1 MDKIVMKY
9 SVVELFAGVGGF
21 RLGFESASKSSDSNF
36 DVVWSNQWEPSTK
49 VQHASDIYC
58 KRWGLKELDDT
69 ALTYVSTK
77 GDVHTNMDIGL
88 IKAKDIPK
96 HDILCGG
103 FPCQDYS
110 VAKTLKH
117 ATGIQGK
124 KGVLWWEILRITKAK
139 SPSLLVLENVDRLLK
154 SPAKQRGRDFAVML
168 KSLDDLGYVVEWR
181 IINSAEYGFTQ
192 RRKRVFIIAHHKRT
206 KMAKEIRKSRN
217 RASFITEKGYL
228 AKAFPV
234 NSLEMFA
241 KEFQLARED
250 ADLADLSEEFN
261 KSSKKNAP
269 SLFENSGLMVDN
281 IVYTAK
287 TKENFSGSK
296 STLKDV
302 LVTPSKVPDEFILT
316 AESLLKPKGWIYL
329 KGAKK
334 NELRQGT
341 DGFTYN
347 YNEGPVTFPDSLS
360 RASRTII
367 TGEGGSGP
375 SRFKHVVRFKPT
387 KNQIKNLD
395 LTSKECKE
403 VRKKLEL
410 KSNEW
415 LRRLVPIELERLNGF
430 PDDHTA
436 GATDGKRAF
445 FMGNA
450 LVVGIVEKIAKQIE
464 L

>member
-1 MDKIVMKY
+1 M
-9 SVVELFAGVGGF
+9 L
-21 RLGFESASKSSDSNF
+21 
-36 DVVWSNQWEPSTK
+36 
-49 VQHASDIYC
+49 
-58 KRWGLKELDDT
+58 
-69 ALTYVSTK
+69 
-77 GDVHTNMDIGL
+77 
-88 IKAKDIPK
+88 
-96 HDILCGG
+96 
-103 FPCQDYS
+103 
-110 VAKTLKH
+110 VA
-117 ATGIQGK
+117 
-124 KGVLWWEILRITKAK
+124 
-139 SPSLLVLENVDRLLK
+139 
-154 SPAKQRGRDFAVML
+154 
-168 KSLDDLGYVVEWR
+168 
-181 IINSAEYGFTQ
+181 
-192 RRKRVFIIAHHKRT
+192 
-206 KMAKEIRKSRN
+206 
-217 RASFITEKGYL
+217 
-228 AKAFPV
+228 
-234 NSLEMFA
+234 
-241 KEFQLARED
+241 
-250 ADLADLSEEFN
+250 
-261 KSSKKNAP
+261 
-269 SLFENSGLMVDN
+269 
-281 IVYTAK
+281 
-287 TKENFSGSK
+287 
-296 STLKDV
+296 
-302 LVTPSKVPDEFILT
+302 PSKVPHEFILT

-375 SRFKHVVRFKPT
+375 SRFKHVVTFKPT

>member
-1 MDKIVMKY
+1 MDKTVMKY

-21 RLGFESASKSSDSNF
+21 RLGFERASKSSESTF

-58 KRWGLKELDDT
+58 KRWNLNNSKNKP
-69 ALTYVSTK
+69 LTYVSKK
-77 GDVHTNMDIGL
+77 GDIHTNMDIAL
-88 IKAKDIPK
+88 INAKDIPD

-110 VAKTLKH
+110 VAKTLNQ

-124 KGVLWWEILRITKAK
+124 KGVLWWEILRITKART
-139 SPSLLVLENVDRLLK
+139 PSLLILENVDRLLK

-181 IINSAEYGFTQ
+181 IINSAEYGFPQ

-206 KMAKEIRKSRN
+206 KMAKKIRKSKN

-234 NSLEMFA
+234 NSLEMYA
-241 KEFQLARED
+241 REFQLARENG
-250 ADLADLSEEFN
+250 DLADLSNEFN
-261 KSSKKNAP
+261 NTSKKNSP
-269 SLFENSGLMVDN
+269 SLFENSGIMVDN
-281 IVYTAK
+281 FVHTAK
-287 TKENFSGSK
+287 TKEDFNGK
-296 STLKDV
+296 KTRLKDV
-302 LVTPSKVPDEFILT
+302 LVTSSKVPDEFILT
-316 AESLLKPKGWIYL
+316 SESLIKPKGWIYL
-329 KGAKK
+329 KGAKR

-347 YNEGPVTFPDSLS
+347 YNEGPVTFPDSLN
-360 RASRTII
+360 RASRTIV

-375 SRFKHVVRFKPT
+375 SRFKHVVMFKPT
-387 KNQIKNLD
+387 KTQIKNLD
-395 LTSKECKE
+395 LNSKECKN

-415 LRRLVPIELERLNGF
+415 LRRLIPIELERLNGF
-430 PDDHTA
+430 PDNHTI

-450 LVVGIVEKIAKQIE
+450 LVVGIVEKIAKQID

>member
-1 MDKIVMKY
+1 MIDHLINLSQMDKIVMNY

-21 RLGFESASKSSDSNF
+21 RLGFESASKSSDSTF

-58 KRWGLKELDDT
+58 KRWGLKELEDT
-69 ALTYVSTK
+69 PLTYVSTK

-168 KSLDDLGYVVEWR
+168 KSLDDLGYEAEWR
-181 IINSAEYGFTQ
+181 IINSAEYGFSQ

-206 KMAKEIRKSRN
+206 KMAKEIRRSKN
-217 RASFITEKGYL
+217 RASFITEEGYL

-241 KEFQLARED
+241 REF
-250 ADLADLSEEFN
+250 
-261 KSSKKNAP
+261 
-269 SLFENSGLMVDN
+269 
-281 IVYTAK
+281 
-287 TKENFSGSK
+287 
-296 STLKDV
+296 
-302 LVTPSKVPDEFILT
+302 
-316 AESLLKPKGWIYL
+316 
-329 KGAKK
+329 
-334 NELRQGT
+334 
-341 DGFTYN
+341 
-347 YNEGPVTFPDSLS
+347 
-360 RASRTII
+360 
-367 TGEGGSGP
+367 
-375 SRFKHVVRFKPT
+375 
-387 KNQIKNLD
+387 
-395 LTSKECKE
+395 
-403 VRKKLEL
+403 
-410 KSNEW
+410 
-415 LRRLVPIELERLNGF
+415 
-430 PDDHTA
+430 
-436 GATDGKRAF
+436 
-445 FMGNA
+445 
-450 LVVGIVEKIAKQIE
+450 
-464 L
+464 